1 MQAQETKEVENL
13 YHQLI
18 EAWNSRHAGG
28 MAELFTADGE
38 LIGFDGSLASGPN
51 DILGHLQPIFEQHP
65 TAPFTTKVKHVR
77 LLDSNTALLR
87 AVAGMVPPGQ
97 SELNPDVNTHHTL
110 IAVRAGGQ
118 WRIELFQNTP
128 AQFHGRPEL
137 VRQMTEELAGVL
149 IENKTKHNGS

>member
-1 MQAQETKEVENL
+1 MQWQARKEVGIL

-18 EAWNSRHAGG
+18 DAWNSRNASG
-28 MAELFTADGE
+28 MAELFAADGE
-38 LIGFDGSLASGPN
+38 LIGFDGSLANGPD
-51 DILGHLQPIFEQHP
+51 DIVAHLQPIFENHP

-77 LLDSNTALLR
+77 LLEANTALLR
-87 AVAGMVPPGQ
+87 AIAGMVPPGQ

-110 IAVRAGGQ
+110 VAVRAGGQ

-137 VRQMTEELAGVL
+137 VRQMTEELTTVL
-149 IENKTKHNGS
+149 NNT